1 MKVVYVVALIRSISR
16 YLNILF
22 LCWLTT
28 TCTCVSIP
36 HMSVLWQFFMAIFL
50 PLFFFGGGPMSQ
62 TDSIA
67 IHIPTYTVPI
77 GFVALPTSTYPV
89 NRHNPSPF
97 ILLKK
102 NGTVIHMTG
111 TRLLSCNNIT
121 HFLFFSFHTR
131 RRGFGAAVR
140 ERLLP
145 EMLNMF
151 PEYFMLISSNIHI
164 CILYFH
170 IAS

>member
-1 MKVVYVVALIRSISR
+1 
-16 YLNILF
+16 
-22 LCWLTT
+22 
-28 TCTCVSIP
+28 
-36 HMSVLWQFFMAIFL
+36 MSPCNNLYMCINSTHECFVAIFHGYFSATI
-50 PLFFFGGGPMSQ
+50 FFFGGPMSQ

-111 TRLLSCNNIT
+111 TRLLSYNNIT
-121 HFLFFSFHTR
+121 HFRFFFFPHKKTRFRCGCPGKVAARNSEYVSRIFH
-131 RRGFGAAVR
+131 V
-140 ERLLP
+140 
-145 EMLNMF
+145 NKQ
-151 PEYFMLISSNIHI
+151 
-164 CILYFH
+164 
-170 IAS
+170 